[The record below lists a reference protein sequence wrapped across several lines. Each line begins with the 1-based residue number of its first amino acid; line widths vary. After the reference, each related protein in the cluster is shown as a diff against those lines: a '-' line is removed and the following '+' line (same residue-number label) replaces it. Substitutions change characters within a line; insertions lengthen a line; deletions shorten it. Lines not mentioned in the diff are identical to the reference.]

1 MRLSEWRTRAPHK
14 DAMTAK
20 VLAVIDPVLASL
32 GADPDPSAW
41 IVWGEDPGVRYV
53 MLVPTDAGLVQVL
66 VRVNVPGEGPRAS
79 AKVIRWSRI
88 QVGELG
94 LEMVSGHRMLGF
106 QVESH
111 ILHGRDEEGDAIAS
125 FALEVLARI
134 DGRPFTPRAVQR
146 GRSAKAGGG
155 STVGKAAGRKA
166 GSASGKTGATTVGPA
181 GAAAKGAGAAAAPT
195 AASRK
200 PAAGR
205 THH

>member
-14 DAMTAK
+14 DSMNAK
-20 VLAVIDPVLASL
+20 VLAVIEPVLAAL
-32 GADPDPSAW
+32 GAEPDPSTW

-53 MLVPTDAGLVQVL
+53 MLVPTDAGLLQVL

-94 LEMVSGHRMLGF
+94 LEMVSGRRMLGF

-134 DGRPFTPRAVQR
+134 DGRPFTPRAEKR
-146 GRSAKAGGG
+146 GRSAKAGAG
-155 STVGKAAGRKA
+155 STVARPATRKTAG
-166 GSASGKTGATTVGPA
+166 ASGKADATAVKPA
-181 GAAAKGAGAAAAPT
+181 GAAPRPAT
-195 AASRK
+195 AARRS
-200 PAAGR
+200 AAGR
-205 THH
+205 SDS

>member
-14 DAMTAK
+14 DSMTAK

-32 GADPDPSAW
+32 GAEPDPSTW

-53 MLVPTDAGLVQVL
+53 MLVPTDGGLLQVL

-79 AKVIRWSRI
+79 AKVIRWSRV
-88 QVGELG
+88 QLGELG
-94 LEMVSGHRMLGF
+94 LEMVSGHRSVGF

-111 ILHGRDEEGDAIAS
+111 ILRGSDDDGDAIAS
-125 FALEVLARI
+125 FALEVFARI
-134 DGRPFTPRAVQR
+134 DGRPFKPRAVKR
-146 GRSAKAGGG
+146 GRSAKAGAG
-155 STVGKAAGRKA
+155 STAVARSAARKPT
-166 GSASGKTGATTVGPA
+166 GSSRKPG
-181 GAAAKGAGAAAAPT
+181 GAAIKPDAFTRKPG

-205 THH
+205 SSS

>member
-1 MRLSEWRTRAPHK
+1 MRLSEWRPRAPHK
-14 DAMTAK
+14 DSMNAK
-20 VLAVIDPVLASL
+20 VLAVIEPVLTAL
-32 GADPDPSAW
+32 GAEPDPSTW

-53 MLVPTDAGLVQVL
+53 MLVPTEAGLLQVL

-111 ILHGRDEEGDAIAS
+111 ILRGRDEEGDAIAS

-134 DGRPFTPRAVQR
+134 DGRPFTPRAVKR
-146 GRSAKAGGG
+146 GRSATAGAG
-155 STVGKAAGRKA
+155 STAAKSAARKPAGAVGR
-166 GSASGKTGATTVGPA
+166 A
-181 GAAAKGAGAAAAPT
+181 GAAAVKRAGT
-195 AASRK
+195 ATKPATAVRK

-205 THH
+205 SDA

>member
-14 DAMTAK
+14 DSMNPK
-20 VLAVIDPVLASL
+20 VLAIIEPVLASL

-53 MLVPTDAGLVQVL
+53 MLVPTEAGLVQVL

-134 DGRPFTPRAVQR
+134 DGRPFTPRVVKR
-146 GRSAKAGGG
+146 GGSAKAE
-155 STVGKAAGRKA
+155 SRMTVAKA
-166 GSASGKTGATTVGPA
+166 GTPKPVGASGKTGAATVKPA
-181 GAAAKGAGAAAAPT
+181 NARAKPPAAP
-195 AASRK
+195 RK

-205 THH
+205 SDS